1 MFSGRAGTHW
11 GPGEP
16 VAVLAHQW
24 PSPKEGA
31 VPSVSIFSSPDSS
44 PCCPQRVP
52 FLCPNWFPLICGGLG
67 RQTSHICW
75 KGISK
80 KKLAWDSV
88 LTGELWPCAFLVP
101 SCLSDSQVTANLIR
115 QSRYIDTGHRVRQE
129 TWRPEKSWVRARF
142 THSTDSL
149 AQASRSAQ

>member
-1 MFSGRAGTHW
+1 MVCLALELVGPWVVLGFSVDMEAFDELLSINVLFSGRAGTHW

-31 VPSVSIFSSPDSS
+31 VPSVSIFSSPDPS

-88 LTGELWPCAFLVP
+88 LTGEL
-101 SCLSDSQVTANLIR
+101 
-115 QSRYIDTGHRVRQE
+115 
-129 TWRPEKSWVRARF
+129 
-142 THSTDSL
+142 
-149 AQASRSAQ
+149 

>member
-1 MFSGRAGTHW
+1 MVKTQRFHCCGPSSISGQENKIPQATWCGQKKRKETRVTVVFSGRAGTHW

-31 VPSVSIFSSPDSS
+31 VPSVSIFSSPDPS

-88 LTGELWPCAFLVP
+88 LTGEL
-101 SCLSDSQVTANLIR
+101 
-115 QSRYIDTGHRVRQE
+115 
-129 TWRPEKSWVRARF
+129 
-142 THSTDSL
+142 
-149 AQASRSAQ
+149 